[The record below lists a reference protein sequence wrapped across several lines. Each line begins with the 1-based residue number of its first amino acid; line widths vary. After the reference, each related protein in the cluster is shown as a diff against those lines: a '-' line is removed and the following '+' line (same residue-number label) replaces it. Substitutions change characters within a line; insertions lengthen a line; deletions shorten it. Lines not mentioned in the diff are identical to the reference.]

1 MLTDDESSRDELPKL
16 RSRERGQSSVPNAA
30 KGTKTQ
36 SGETF
41 IRDYLYYYLMCTH
54 AEAKPSARDK
64 SIQRGKR
71 GPTTRSSELPNVRI
85 VWYTSD
91 YNI

>member
-16 RSRERGQSSVPNAA
+16 RSRERGESSVPKAA

-41 IRDYLYYYLMCTH
+41 IRDYTCT
-54 AEAKPSARDK
+54 
-64 SIQRGKR
+64 I
-71 GPTTRSSELPNVRI
+71 T
-85 VWYTSD
+85 
-91 YNI
+91 